1 MTVDPNRQA
10 LGIVGNE
17 FRLMVKKID
26 RRMDDAP
33 ATTGVVYSIFDLV
46 DEHLS
51 LLVDCVE
58 DFTDAVSEAH
68 RMATNERDDHYQRV
82 SYRMNAELDGILDGH
97 DDLRSLNANDDVYE
111 GWSLLVEVYEET
123 LIQIRDWLEEVA
135 ECYEDPVA
143 ALRKRGLP
151 TDGSEPINLSLV
163 MKAPRQ
169 LKRLTRWQQR
179 HGRQLAIAIAEDEAW
194 AREQRRS
201 AHRTGLIA
209 GSMIGWWLGKD

>member
-1 MTVDPNRQA
+1 MTADSNLQP

-17 FRLMVKKID
+17 FRLMVGKID

-33 ATTGVVYSIFDLV
+33 PTTGVIYNIFDLV

-58 DFTDAVSEAH
+58 DFADAVSEGH
-68 RMATNERDDHYQRV
+68 RLATDERDEHYRRV
-82 SYRMNAELDGILDGH
+82 SYRMNAELDGILDGY
-97 DDLRSLNANDDVYE
+97 DDLRSLNADYDVYE
-111 GWSLLVEVYEET
+111 GWSLLVEIYDET
-123 LIQIRDWLEEVA
+123 LIQIRGWLEEVA
-135 ECYEDPVA
+135 ECYEDPIA

-169 LKRLTRWQQR
+169 MKRLTRWQQR
-179 HGRQLAIAIAEDEAW
+179 HGRQLAIAEDEAW
-194 AREQRRS
+194 AREQRRV